1 MFDANKIGILT
12 ATIITIAAVGFGFTS
27 LTTTAD
33 SIQDQGQEV
42 IENIAEEIIESP
54 VKVEKLAEK
63 SIDNVKDIPNKIP
76 DTLPEAIEKIK
87 EIPPEL
93 PPIVE
98 KTLNDEK
105 LSVQVSI
112 QPGAHLSACDKIINC
127 LSPYYETIYKGGVV
141 TWTNN
146 DKAAHT
152 IISGNPQEGPNGI
165 FDSGLIAPG
174 KTFTQVFEIEGEY
187 EYFCV
192 VHPWIQGKIF
202 VENVQ

>member
-12 ATIITIAAVGFGFTS
+12 AVVITIAAAGFGFTS

-33 SIQDQGQEV
+33 SIQNQGQEV
-42 IENIAEEIIESP
+42 IEKTAEEIIESP
-54 VKVEKLAEK
+54 VKVEKLTDQ
-63 SIDNVKDIPNKIP
+63 SIDTLKELP
-76 DTLPEAIEKIK
+76 DDLPDALPEALEQIK

-98 KTLNDEK
+98 KTLNDEM
-105 LSVQVSI
+105 LSAQVSI
-112 QPGAHLSACDKIINC
+112 QPGAHLQACDKAINC
-127 LSPYYETIYKGGVV
+127 LSPYYETIYEDGVV

-152 IISGNPQEGPNGI
+152 IISGNPQYGPNGV

-174 KTFTQVFEIEGEY
+174 ATFTQVFEIEGEY

-202 VENVQ
+202 VEQVQ

>member
-1 MFDANKIGILT
+1 MINANKIGILT
-12 ATIITIAAVGFGFTS
+12 ATIITIVAVSFGFTS

-42 IENIAEEIIESP
+42 IEKTAEEIIESP
-54 VKVEKLAEK
+54 AKVEKLAEE
-63 SIDNVKDIPNKIP
+63 SIDKVKEIPDKIP
-76 DTLPEAIEKIK
+76 DTIPEAIEKIK
-87 EIPPEL
+87 DVPPEL

-105 LSVQVSI
+105 FSAQISI
-112 QPGAHLSACDKIINC
+112 QPGAYLEACDKAINC
-127 LSPYYETIYKGGVV
+127 LSPYYETIYKDGIV

-146 DKAAHT
+146 DKVAHT
-152 IISGNPQEGPNGI
+152 IISGNPQDGPNGV
-165 FDSGLIAPG
+165 FDSGLISPTA
-174 KTFTQVFEIEGEY
+174 TFTHVFEIEGEY

-202 VENVQ
+202 VEKVR